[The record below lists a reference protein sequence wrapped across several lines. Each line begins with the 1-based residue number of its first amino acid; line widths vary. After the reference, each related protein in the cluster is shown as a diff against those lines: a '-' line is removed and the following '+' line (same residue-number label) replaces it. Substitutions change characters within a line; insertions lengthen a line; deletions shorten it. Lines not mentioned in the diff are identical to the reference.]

1 MHVFLI
7 MWKEEN
13 FVSILFKYIPNIKLL
28 IDLNNGDYFMDF
40 SFLIKEV
47 HSFCEERNFKIF
59 HWFKL
64 INMDNVYG
72 KYLFKYVNLI

>member
-1 MHVFLI
+1 
-7 MWKEEN
+7 MWREEN
-13 FVSILFKYIPNIKLL
+13 FVSKLFKYIPNIKLL

-40 SFLIKEV
+40 SFLIKKV
-47 HSFCEERNFKIF
+47 HGFCEERKFEIF